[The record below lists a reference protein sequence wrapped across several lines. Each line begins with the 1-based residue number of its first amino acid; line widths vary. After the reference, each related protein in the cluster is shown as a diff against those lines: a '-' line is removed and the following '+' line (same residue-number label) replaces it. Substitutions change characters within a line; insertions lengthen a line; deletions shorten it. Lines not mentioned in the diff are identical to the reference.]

1 MALIRLSAEA
11 PLDTILEV
19 LKEDGGLIIEQ
30 IFSLDVINQLRDSIS
45 AAEKSYTPGGATQGL
60 GEDGKAFVGANTIRF
75 SSLGKLSPAYFDLL
89 DNQLY
94 ADIADS
100 VLLPI
105 CGSYWVNTGQAM
117 LIGPGSPAQMLHRD
131 CDNWSQYCNALWP
144 KCPEITIS
152 SMIALEE
159 MTEELGA
166 TRVIPGSHKWMD
178 HRDQGKPEQTVSAE
192 MNPGDALIYS
202 GKLLHGGGANSTSDR
217 WRRAMH
223 LSYVVGWLTPEESNP
238 LDYTGEDL
246 SNRSARVQRLL
257 GQSSYDPRPH
267 QGGGLW
273 LRHANKI
280 EQKTGDS

>member
-1 MALIRLSAEA
+1 
-11 PLDTILEV
+11 
-19 LKEDGGLIIEQ
+19 
-30 IFSLDVINQLRDSIS
+30 
-45 AAEKSYTPGGATQGL
+45 
-60 GEDGKAFVGANTIRF
+60 
-75 SSLGKLSPAYFDLL
+75 
-89 DNQLY
+89 
-94 ADIADS
+94 
-100 VLLPI
+100 
-105 CGSYWVNTGQAM
+105 
-117 LIGPGSPAQMLHRD
+117 
-131 CDNWSQYCNALWP
+131 
-144 KCPEITIS
+144 
-152 SMIALEE
+152 MIALEE